1 MKSLTR
7 HPDFLKLWSSQTIS
21 QFGSTITRSALPFVA
36 MLTLGAT
43 PIQMGLLA
51 AAGAAPILILGLV
64 AGVWVDRLPRRPIMI
79 AADLGRALLLVSIPI
94 AALLS
99 ALSMGQLYVVA
110 ALTGVLSVFFDV
122 AYRSYLPALVEREQ
136 LIEGNSKL
144 GMSDSVAEIAGPT
157 IGGTLVQLIS
167 APLTIL
173 IDAIS
178 FLFSALF
185 LGLIGRREP
194 KPTAP
199 AQRPNLR
206 REIGEGL
213 RELFANPYLRAIAAS
228 SAMGWFFGGFLG
240 TLYEL
245 YALRELRMPPAL
257 IGVVIA
263 CGGIGALLGA
273 IVAERIPR
281 RFGLGATLIGGMVG
295 HGLLCLLIPLAG
307 GPVFLAV
314 TMLIVSQILGDMA
327 QTTYFINA
335 LSLQQTVTPDRLLGR
350 TNAAMEVLGRGV
362 GTLGLIVGGAL
373 GQVIGLRP
381 TVALAALGILSASVW
396 VVLSPIRTLREMPE
410 RVDAEASESLPQR
423 SQSPQRG

>member
-7 HPDFLKLWSSQTIS
+7 HPEFLKLWSSQTIS

-43 PIQMGLLA
+43 PLQMGLLA

-64 AGVWVDRLPRRPIMI
+64 AGVWVDRLPRRPLMI

-94 AALLS
+94 AALLG

-110 ALTGVLSVFFDV
+110 ALTGVLSLFFDV

-185 LGLIGRREP
+185 LGLIRTREP

-307 GPVFLAV
+307 GPVLLAAA
-314 TMLIVSQILGDMA
+314 MLMVSQILGDMA
-327 QTTYFINA
+327 QTTYSINA

-362 GTLGLIVGGAL
+362 GTLGLIVGGAQ
-373 GQVIGLRP
+373 GQTIGLRP
-381 TVALAALGILSASVW
+381 TVALAALGILTASVW
-396 VVLSPIRTLREMPE
+396 IVFSPIRGLRAMPE
-410 RVDAEASESLPQR
+410 RAEVAV
-423 SQSPQRG
+423 G